1 MFIKT
6 RAAHMS
12 LWDGRSRVRIVQSV
26 LTAAVKSIV

>member
-6 RAAHMS
+6 RVAHMS
-12 LWDGRSRVRIVQSV
+12 LWNARSRVRIAQTV